1 MSLGGALSLV
11 ASSLSFPKSSTAVQL
26 LRCCTQIPIHPLA
39 AGNINEKFLEP
50 QIELAS
56 IYDDTQT
63 QTILPV
69 IVVQWDMRWVVAV
82 AAAVAVAVDDL

>member
-1 MSLGGALSLV
+1 
-11 ASSLSFPKSSTAVQL
+11 
-26 LRCCTQIPIHPLA
+26 LRYCTQIPIHPLA

-56 IYDDTQT
+56 ICDDI

-82 AAAVAVAVDDL
+82 AVAVDDL